1 MVPVSS
7 ARVKAKITR
16 APENKAHLKLN
27 ALFDFQDLLATIHTG
42 FKINMMR
49 AMQFTCDLVFNIGIR
64 GQCVMRSPHI
74 PLRLGNL
81 TLWNSHFLA
90 LSNDLAVLI
99 YQRYARFCD
108 RLI

>member
-1 MVPVSS
+1 MMPVSNVG
-7 ARVKAKITR
+7 VKGRIER
-16 APENKAHLKLN
+16 ALKNKAHLQLD

-49 AMQFTCDLVFNIGIR
+49 TMQFTCDLVFNIGIR

-90 LSNDLAVLI
+90 LSNDLAVLT

-108 RLI
+108 RLT